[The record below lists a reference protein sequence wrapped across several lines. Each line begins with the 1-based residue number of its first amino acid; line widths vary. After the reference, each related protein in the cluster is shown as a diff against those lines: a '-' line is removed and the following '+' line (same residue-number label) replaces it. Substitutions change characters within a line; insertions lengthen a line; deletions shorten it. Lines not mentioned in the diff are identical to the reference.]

1 MAVLPTP
8 PPDKAMSADMSDSDS
23 LNDASSIN
31 SSLPDDIFGHRY
43 RRKDHVD
50 SFAERHVKL
59 AKQTSEEQMWAGRK
73 PLEGVQGKHF
83 TSFPTAVWRMNPQVP
98 ALLIITWWY
107 WCNARYVHRLLS
119 NLFCP
124 NDLVLRWVEVI
135 MPPCILAA
143 CD

>member
-8 PPDKAMSADMSDSDS
+8 PPDKAMSADMSEGDS
-23 LNDASSIN
+23 LNDN
-31 SSLPDDIFGHRY
+31 SLPDDIFGHRY

-73 PLEGVQGKHF
+73 LLEGVQGKHF

-107 WCNARYVHRLLS
+107 WCNARYVHRPFRTSFALTAWYL
-119 NLFCP
+119 
-124 NDLVLRWVEVI
+124 DGLR
-135 MPPCILAA
+135 
-143 CD
+143 

>member
-8 PPDKAMSADMSDSDS
+8 PPDKAMSADMSEGDS
-23 LNDASSIN
+23 LNDASPVN
-31 SSLPDDIFGHRY
+31 SSLPEDIFGHRY

-73 PLEGVQGKHF
+73 LPEGVQGKEF
-83 TSFPTAVWRMNPQVP
+83 APFPTAGWRMNPQVP

-107 WCNARYVHRLLS
+107 WCNARYVHRFFRTSFALTTWY
-119 NLFCP
+119 P
-124 NDLVLRWVEVI
+124 DGLR
-135 MPPCILAA
+135 
-143 CD
+143 